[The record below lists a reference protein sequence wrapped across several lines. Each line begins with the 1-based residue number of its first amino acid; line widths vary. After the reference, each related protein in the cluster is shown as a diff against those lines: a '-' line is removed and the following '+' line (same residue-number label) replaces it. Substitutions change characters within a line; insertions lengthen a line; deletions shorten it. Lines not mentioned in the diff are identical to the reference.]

1 LLLKQGDL
9 LAGTTAE
16 PASDVNKPVDS
27 TDRRKTVRFTVSAS
41 ADMVELLT
49 RTRLSGRASDLGV
62 GGCYIDT
69 MTPFPLDTS
78 LVVNLTSENHS
89 VRAMAKVVYSRIG
102 MGMGL
107 AFAEITPTQRGNL
120 TSWLR
125 ELGGDIPKERP
136 EEQTASERD
145 PPLVQ
150 EAAIRETT
158 ANTQRTGV
166 LEALQELVSLLGAKR
181 VLTEAEVE
189 LLRDKMSE

>member
-1 LLLKQGDL
+1 MLLKQEDL

-41 ADMVELLT
+41 ADMVELRT

-69 MTPFPLDTS
+69 MTPFPVDTS
-78 LVVNLTSENHS
+78 LVVNLTSENHN

-125 ELGGDIPKERP
+125 ELGGDIPKDSQR
-136 EEQTASERD
+136 QTASETD

-158 ANTQRTGV
+158 ANAKRTGV
-166 LEALQELVSLLGAKR
+166 LEALQELVSLLGTKR

>member
-1 LLLKQGDL
+1 MKQEDL

-69 MTPFPLDTS
+69 MTPFPLNTS
-78 LVVNLTSENHS
+78 LVVNLTSENHN

-125 ELGGDIPKERP
+125 ELGGDIPKDQP
-136 EEQTASERD
+136 KEQTASETD

-150 EAAIRETT
+150 EAAIRETS
-158 ANTQRTGV
+158 ANTKRTGV
-166 LEALQELVSLLGAKR
+166 LEAVQELVSLLGTKK

>member
-1 LLLKQGDL
+1 LKQEDL
-9 LAGTTAE
+9 LAGATAE

-41 ADMVELLT
+41 ADMVELRT

-62 GGCYIDT
+62 GGCYVDT

-78 LVVNLTSENHS
+78 LMVNLTSENHN

-125 ELGGDIPKERP
+125 ELGGDVPK
-136 EEQTASERD
+136 EQTASETD

-150 EAAIRETT
+150 EATIRETT
-158 ANTQRTGV
+158 SNAKRTGV
-166 LEALQELVSLLGAKR
+166 LEALQELVSLLGTKK